1 MAGSGVWAEE
11 EAGEDVADDLVVDD
25 FVERG
30 SDEVL
35 EVGIGLPDLCAQFGA
50 TVDQGD
56 DVVEVFADGGVGF
69 ATGVV
74 GIEFGGEH
82 ERSGG
87 DADAETVG
95 KQEELGCGEGLPVP
109 AVGEAEDSFFR
120 AHEVD
125 NELRFDEAADRARDV
140 VGEAEG
146 EEFVY
151 RRLVSGVGGGGSE
164 NVDIQG
170 GADIQNGRIGDV

>member
-1 MAGSGVWAEE
+1 MSACGVWPEKK
-11 EAGEDVADDLVVDD
+11 AGQDVADDLVVDD

-35 EVGIGLPDLCAQFGA
+35 EVGIGLPDLFAQFGA

-56 DVVEVFADGGVGF
+56 DVVKVFADGGIGF
-69 ATGVV
+69 APGVV

-95 KQEELGCGEGLPVP
+95 KKEELGCREGLPVP
-109 AVGEAEDSFFR
+109 AVGEAEDSFVC

-125 NELRFDEAADRARDV
+125 DELRFDEAADRTRDV

-151 RRLVSGVGGGGSE
+151 RHLVSGVGGGGGE
-164 NVDIQG
+164 NIDIES